1 MQKINVDQIN
11 YFFYRF
17 ACNKYGTKKQKKKS
31 IFTSICVC
39 VCVCVWAI
47 SIIWYIPQDPIKFI
61 ARYTL
66 SGRAWTLLTER
77 KVFFTRK
84 RNFGRDIRQAQWA
97 SDSGSV
103 LHGAKTKSRTY
114 VQGNK

>member
-1 MQKINVDQIN
+1 
-11 YFFYRF
+11 
-17 ACNKYGTKKQKKKS
+17 
-31 IFTSICVC
+31 VC
-39 VCVCVWAI
+39 VCVHVWAI
-47 SIIWYIPQDPIKFI
+47 SIVWYFPQDPIKFI

-103 LHGAKTKSRTY
+103 LHAAKTKSRTY
-114 VQGNK
+114 VQGNNNIRIITFPSSETNQFLKIKIDITQY

>member
-11 YFFYRF
+11 FFLF
-17 ACNKYGTKKQKKKS
+17 IDLHVISMAPKNKEKGLFLHQ
-31 IFTSICVC
+31 F

>member
-1 MQKINVDQIN
+1 
-11 YFFYRF
+11 
-17 ACNKYGTKKQKKKS
+17 
-31 IFTSICVC
+31 VC
-39 VCVCVWAI
+39 VYLWAI
-47 SIIWYIPQDPIKFI
+47 SIVWYFPQDPIKFI

-66 SGRAWTLLTER
+66 SGRAWTLLTEQ

-103 LHGAKTKSRTY
+103 LHAAKTKSRTY
-114 VQGNK
+114 VQGNNNIRIITFP

>member
-1 MQKINVDQIN
+1 MLIFLHTFDVN
-11 YFFYRF
+11 Y
-17 ACNKYGTKKQKKKS
+17 AIDLHMAPKNQKKRS

-39 VCVCVWAI
+39 VCVCVCIWAI
-47 SIIWYIPQDPIKFI
+47 SIIWYFPQDPIKFI

-103 LHGAKTKSRTY
+103 LHAAKTKSRTY